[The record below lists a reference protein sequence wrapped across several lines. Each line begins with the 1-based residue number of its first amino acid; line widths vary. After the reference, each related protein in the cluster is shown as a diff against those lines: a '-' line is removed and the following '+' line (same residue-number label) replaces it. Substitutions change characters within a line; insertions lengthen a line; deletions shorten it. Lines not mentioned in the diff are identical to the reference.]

1 MLVEM
6 LQNVFPSPRRKQVIL
21 ATILVYTLM
30 SISIVTAYSSSK
42 TYLQLTIK
50 LTEGINVLILTA
62 FVLLNLTLL
71 WQTVTWLLFGELRL
85 IEQEHI
91 FERIPF
97 TVINLI
103 IVTSMFDD
111 FQLANMLVL
120 AAALII
126 LKIYHWILAD
136 RLEPLLQRANATTR
150 LGDIAFS
157 PYILNLAIFGVVDF
171 LIVRHFWSKYY
182 VGTGIATHFFSRDEG
197 GRRVFKWQNVLA
209 NLGAAPMQTP
219 SSSHRR
225 LMLLFGTEFC
235 VVFLDLINLVMH
247 TVLDVYEF
255 YVVQTPHITHTRV
268 DVGVDA
274 DTEGEELEEEEEDT
288 PHSDGLEGKFLY
300 EKIIDLVTRLAK
312 AVVHTVMIFSL
323 QFMILKDLIWDF
335 LSIYQNAI
343 SLWKIYK
350 NNKQLDAKLPNVT
363 VHDLKDHENICIVCM
378 DDLVRLGSSKTMN
391 PREVKQDGS
400 KTMLT
405 QQDIDSMSKHRKPKK
420 LPCGHMLHLSCLKN
434 WMERSQT
441 CPICRLAVFDE
452 KGNVKPFVIQTNT
465 PPEDT
470 TRTAEVSGGNSS
482 AEDSGEARPRP
493 RRTSAYSHHRTS
505 SSNNNDILINDG
517 GLEERRRSL
526 SSTYSAATTA
536 TTTATAISRMISE
549 TQSFPPGTNADSE
562 ESEPAT
568 PLTDASFKWYTFP
581 IKLVNEDNKD
591 GSTTI
596 VSTAQEVTTPGN
608 PEAGLTRRRVPGIDL
623 RVEIR
628 PRARDSLVVVPS
640 SKIHEV

>member
-21 ATILVYTLM
+21 ATIAVYTLM

-136 RLEPLLQRANATTR
+136 RLEPLLQRANATTQLR
-150 LGDIAFS
+150 DITFS

-182 VGTGIATHFFSRDEG
+182 IGTGIATHFFSRDEG

-209 NLGAAPMQTP
+209 NLGTPIQTP
-219 SSSHRR
+219 SGSHRR

-247 TVLDVYEF
+247 TALDICEF
-255 YVVQTPHITHTRV
+255 YVVQTPHISHTRV
-268 DVGVDA
+268 DVGADA
-274 DTEGEELEEEEEDT
+274 DTEGEEEDT

-363 VHDLKDHENICIVCM
+363 VHDLKDHDNICIVCM
-378 DDLVRLGSSKTMN
+378 DDLVKLGSSKTVN
-391 PREVKQDGS
+391 PKEVKQDGS
-400 KTMLT
+400 KTLLT
-405 QQDIDSMSKHRKPKK
+405 QQDIDSMSKHKKPKK

-465 PPEDT
+465 PPEDI
-470 TRTAEVSGGNSS
+470 TRTAEGSGGNNS
-482 AEDSGEARPRP
+482 AENSGEARSRP
-493 RRTSAYSHHRTS
+493 RRTSTYSHHPTS
-505 SSNNNDILINDG
+505 SSNNNNDADIILNDD

-536 TTTATAISRMISE
+536 TTAVISRILSE
-549 TQSFPPGTNADSE
+549 THSSPPGTNADSE
-562 ESEPAT
+562 ATEPAT

-581 IKLVNEDNKD
+581 IKLINEDSKD

-596 VSTAQEVTTPGN
+596 VSTAQELATSENREVGS
-608 PEAGLTRRRVPGIDL
+608 TRRRVSGIDL
-623 RVEIR
+623 RVEVR
-628 PRARDSLVVVPS
+628 PRAKDSMVVVPS